1 MNIKRYIVQLKQ
13 LFTIDIWRIQID
25 NQPNYRRWLLKL
37 IRIILIT
44 FSEFSKDR
52 VHEKASNLTYFSLLS
67 IVPVIAMAFGISKG
81 FGLEK
86 LLEKEMGTLFKGQE
100 EVLSYVLGF
109 ASKMIDSTNGG
120 IVTSIGLVVLV
131 YTVMRL
137 LNTIELTFNVIWDTK
152 KSRPIHRKL
161 TDYMSVMVLG
171 VLLVVLSSSATVFI
185 ASQVQQLEYDIGLF
199 KELKSGVLFLI
210 NLIPYT
216 FIWLLFFLLYLI
228 FPNTRVK
235 VVPAL
240 IAGILAGT
248 AFQLTQQGF
257 ITFQFAFAR
266 YNAIYGSLAL
276 FPLFMI
282 YLQLSWFIVL
292 FGAEL
297 SFALQHASSWEP
309 DNEDLKLSLGH
320 KKKIMLLLMH
330 RIIKRFADKE
340 KPVSVKEL
348 AKMGSV
354 PYRFIRE
361 ICYELVK
368 IGLISRL
375 EGDKEEDRYQPAFDI
390 QKMDMV
396 TVLNMYESEGMGH
409 FDRTASNAFMAI
421 EESFSEMDDLLSKSK
436 SNVLLKDLG

>member
-1 MNIKRYIVQLKQ
+1 MTFKTRIAQIKQ
-13 LFTIDIWRIQID
+13 LFSFDIWRIQIEKE
-25 NQPNYRRWLLKL
+25 PTYKRWLLKL
-37 IRIILIT
+37 LRIIIIT
-44 FSEFSKDR
+44 FSEFKKDR

-81 FGLEK
+81 FGLEN
-86 LLEKEMGTLFKGQE
+86 LLEKELGTFFKGQE
-100 EVLSYVLGF
+100 EVLTYVMGF

-120 IVTSIGLVVLV
+120 IVTVIGSVILL

-171 VLLVVLSSSATVFI
+171 VFLIVLSSSATVFI
-185 ASQVQQLEYDIGLF
+185 ASQIQNLQSDIGLF
-199 KELKSGVLFLI
+199 SELKSGVLFLI
-210 NLIPYT
+210 SLVPYA
-216 FIWLLFFLLYLI
+216 FIWLLLFLLYLI

-240 IAGILAGT
+240 FAGVIAGT
-248 AFQLTQQGF
+248 AYQLTQYGF
-257 ITFQFAFAR
+257 INFQFAFAR

-297 SFALQHASSWEP
+297 AYALQHVSTWKP
-309 DNEDLKLSLGH
+309 DNDNLKLSLEH
-320 KKKIMLLLMH
+320 KKKVVLLIMH
-330 RIIKRFADKE
+330 RIVRRFVDK
-340 KPVSVKEL
+340 KNPVSVRQL
-348 AKMGSV
+348 AKMGNV

-361 ICYELVK
+361 ICNDLEK
-368 IGLISRL
+368 SGLTSRM
-375 EGDKEEDRYQPAFDI
+375 EGEKGEDVYQPAFDV
-390 QKMDMV
+390 QQMDII
-396 TVLNMYESEGMGH
+396 TVLNKYESDGLGH
-409 FDRTASNAFMAI
+409 FDDTRSGTFLNIEDAI
-421 EESFSEMDDLLSKSK
+421 LQMEVLLSKSK